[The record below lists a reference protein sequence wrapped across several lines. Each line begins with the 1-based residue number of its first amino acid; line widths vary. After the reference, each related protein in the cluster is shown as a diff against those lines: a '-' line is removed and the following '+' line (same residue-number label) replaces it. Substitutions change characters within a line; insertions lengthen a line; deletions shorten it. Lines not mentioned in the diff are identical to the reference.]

1 MAPVVNHHG
10 FSHQNVIYQ
19 MLMEIFL
26 FINKKEYT
34 KYPQIHPQ
42 KHWKKILGS
51 GQVSLQI
58 FVNFTFVPTQTKH
71 FCFQND
77 S

>member
-42 KHWKKILGS
+42 EHWKKILGS
-51 GQVSLQI
+51 
-58 FVNFTFVPTQTKH
+58 
-71 FCFQND
+71 
-77 S
+77 